1 MPRHLRRPSLET
13 LFVATF
19 ALGGFAVG
27 ARPIGDNST
36 FVHLRTGIDLVA
48 GAGIPRADPYS
59 FTARGA
65 RWVVQSWL
73 PAGLYGWAERIGGL
87 LWVVLLQGI
96 LMGLLAWTIARL
108 ARTGSPLRTMVA
120 GGIAVGVGY
129 PWWSPRPLLFG
140 LLALALT
147 LLVVERRWSPWWLVP
162 VVWVWVQ
169 SHGSFPLGALW
180 IGLTFLGAWIDRRAW
195 PADLLRYVMAFAVG
209 LVVAAV
215 NPLGPRLLTFAV
227 TVGEKREVFRSITE
241 WRTAD
246 FQSEQGLVTTVFL
259 MATVVVLARR
269 RPAWVHL
276 LPVAVFFG
284 LGLLALRNLAVLG
297 VVLAPVLGAALR
309 AEPVGAPASERDRPH
324 INLYFAGVLMAATLL
339 FALNAS
345 AGEKLRLDDYPVAS
359 ARWLEREG
367 FLDGPGGRR
376 VAAQDIVGCY
386 LVLRDGREAD
396 VFIDD
401 RFDMYP
407 VRVSNDLESLLRGRR
422 DSVAILDRYRIDAV
436 LWDAQ
441 QPLATILDG
450 HPDWRTGHT
459 DPDGDWVVFVRR

>member
-1 MPRHLRRPSLET
+1 
-13 LFVATF
+13 
-19 ALGGFAVG
+19 
-27 ARPIGDNST
+27 
-36 FVHLRTGIDLVA
+36 
-48 GAGIPRADPYS
+48 
-59 FTARGA
+59 
-65 RWVVQSWL
+65 
-73 PAGLYGWAERIGGL
+73 
-87 LWVVLLQGI
+87 
-96 LMGLLAWTIARL
+96 
-108 ARTGSPLRTMVA
+108 
-120 GGIAVGVGY
+120 
-129 PWWSPRPLLFG
+129 
-140 LLALALT
+140 
-147 LLVVERRWSPWWLVP
+147 
-162 VVWVWVQ
+162 
-169 SHGSFPLGALW
+169 
-180 IGLTFLGAWIDRRAW
+180 
-195 PADLLRYVMAFAVG
+195 
-209 LVVAAV
+209 
-215 NPLGPRLLTFAV
+215 
-227 TVGEKREVFRSITE
+227 
-241 WRTAD
+241 
-246 FQSEQGLVTTVFL
+246 
-259 MATVVVLARR
+259 VLARR